1 MYYSESIVMNKKGKF
16 IVFEGGEGS
25 GKDTHIEL
33 LKPKYPDAVFTRE
46 PGGTKF
52 GMEMRRL
59 LLEWRESDIDALTE
73 LFFFSAARVQSMKE
87 IVSPALLEGKTVFSN
102 RWALGTIAYQVYG
115 RDRLDLLDMAQAA
128 IKKAVGDDMP
138 DLTIYLDIDPE
149 VGIKRVESRNDGKT
163 RFDAESLAFHSRVRQ
178 GFLKHL
184 PDFGKNAVI
193 ETSGP
198 IEEVQ
203 KKIEEALATV
213 GL

>member
-1 MYYSESIVMNKKGKF
+1 MKGKF

-33 LKPKYPDAVFTRE
+33 LKPKFPDAVFTRE

-52 GMEMRRL
+52 GMEMRRM
-59 LLEWRESDIDALTE
+59 LLEWRESEIDALTE

-87 IVSPALLEGKTVFSN
+87 IVSPALVEGKTVFSN

-115 RDRLDLLDMAQAA
+115 RDRLDLLDTARMA

-138 DLTIYLDIDPE
+138 DLTIYLDIDPK
-149 VGIKRVESRNDGKT
+149 VGLERVEARNDGKT
-163 RFDAESLAFHSRVRQ
+163 RFDAESLAFHTRVRD

-184 PDFGKNAVI
+184 PDFGSHVI
-193 ETSGP
+193 ISTEGP
-198 IEEVQ
+198 IGDVQ
-203 KKIEEALATV
+203 KEIEKSLSLL
-213 GL
+213 GSG

>member
-1 MYYSESIVMNKKGKF
+1 MKGKF
-16 IVFEGGEGS
+16 VVFEGGEGS

-33 LKPKYPDAVFTRE
+33 LKPKFPDAVFTRE

-59 LLEWRESDIDALTE
+59 LLDWREADLDALTE

-87 IVSPALLEGKTVFSN
+87 IVSPALAEGKTVFSN

-115 RDRLDLLDMAQAA
+115 RDRLDLLDIAWAA

-138 DLTIYLDIDPE
+138 DITIYLDIDPA
-149 VGIKRVESRNDGKT
+149 GGLKRVEGRGDGKT
-163 RFDAESLAFHSRVRQ
+163 KFDGESLAFHTRVRE

-184 PDFGKNAVI
+184 PEFGRHAVI
-193 ETSGP
+193 NTSGS
-198 IEEVQ
+198 IESVQ
-203 KKIEEALATV
+203 EEIEKALASA

>member
-1 MYYSESIVMNKKGKF
+1 MKGKF

-33 LKPKYPDAVFTRE
+33 LRPKYPDAVFTRE

-59 LLEWRESDIDALTE
+59 LLDWREADLDALTE

-87 IVSPALLEGKTVFSN
+87 IVSPALASGQTVFSN

-115 RDRLDLLDMAQAA
+115 RDRLDLLDIAQAA

-138 DLTIYLDIDPE
+138 DLTIYLDIDPAE
-149 VGIKRVESRNDGKT
+149 GLKRVEGRNDGKT
-163 RFDAESLAFHSRVRQ
+163 KFDSESAAFHTRVRE

-184 PDFGKNAVI
+184 PDFGNHVVI
-193 ETSGP
+193 DTSAS
-198 IEEVQ
+198 IEDVQ
-203 KKIEEALATV
+203 KEIEHALAQIK
-213 GL
+213 